1 MKKRK
6 VQKRSS
12 ICLTLSMVAAQTV
25 SLFPLHVSAAELQF
39 EGTTQ
44 IASTDYYLDAG
55 AFLSELEIEEIYVE
69 AGSQIQEGGQILK
82 LTDESYQEA
91 LEYYEAAVI
100 RAEGTLTDTQ
110 MAYEQG
116 LLDAQYTYELAQ
128 QKAEQAEFVWEYQ
141 SQELEDTIAEH
152 EEVLADI
159 EERIAELETGIANG
173 SYSQGSA
180 GTGGTGGTGGGNGS
194 TGGTGSRSET
204 RPESEQQSEQESESQ
219 SETALQP
226 GSEDQTESE
235 PESES
240 QTEPGSEPEF
250 QTESGS
256 ESELQT
262 EPESELPSES
272 GQEQG
277 EDGGVQGQDETVS
290 GRIEEIKAQIEAN
303 DQLYD
308 NILKQLGELAGV
320 DMDSGTVTGLP
331 AGESGGEEAAE
342 TTETAET
349 PADQSELASWLQ
361 ESITGDGN
369 VKTNLENV
377 QANLDSVPENV
388 LSVIKEAYPDY
399 QEYIT
404 LLESCIS
411 QLEADISLQQNV
423 LAAIGESGTAGDG
436 ESEEGGQEEEGTL
449 DTAKV
454 QELLVQLSQAET
466 QRSSLYGEL
475 ITLYGEY
482 ITMSAEDDALPGE
495 TEDTGNTGGADS
507 DHSGDTMTQ
516 TEQETESPRED
527 SEQNGASERDGA
539 ENGMPGG
546 MSGSTSG
553 GSMPG
558 GTSGSGMA
566 GGISGSGMAAGG
578 SSGGASPDGEL
589 QSETLSAEDLGLLE
603 EDISLF
609 GDTYDLTQIIS
620 LTEREPSDSEE
631 AYDLIGQLEDAGTTV
646 EEQYAELIRNQDAS
660 KLQIQYTYDSAVIDG
675 KLAEITYR
683 QEVQEWEETLADA
696 ESEKETLEAG
706 KAVLDSFTDGIVTAD
721 RSGTISSVS
730 FEAGDLLES
739 GVPVV
744 SYYDTDQAEVE
755 IEVSQYDIAEIEVG
769 DTAEVELP
777 GAGTVSGT
785 VTEKSPEAESGT
797 SRTAVSYLV
806 TVSMDNENGRISQG
820 LSASVTIA
828 DGEGSQ
834 SEASQ
839 AEGMGEME
847 NMSETKMEEQ
857 DEQEK

>member
-1 MKKRK
+1 
-6 VQKRSS
+6 
-12 ICLTLSMVAAQTV
+12 
-25 SLFPLHVSAAELQF
+25 
-39 EGTTQ
+39 
-44 IASTDYYLDAG
+44 
-55 AFLSELEIEEIYVE
+55 
-69 AGSQIQEGGQILK
+69 
-82 LTDESYQEA
+82 
-91 LEYYEAAVI
+91 
-100 RAEGTLTDTQ
+100 
-110 MAYEQG
+110 
-116 LLDAQYTYELAQ
+116 
-128 QKAEQAEFVWEYQ
+128 
-141 SQELEDTIAEH
+141 
-152 EEVLADI
+152 
-159 EERIAELETGIANG
+159 
-173 SYSQGSA
+173 
-180 GTGGTGGTGGGNGS
+180 
-194 TGGTGSRSET
+194 
-204 RPESEQQSEQESESQ
+204 
-219 SETALQP
+219 
-226 GSEDQTESE
+226 
-235 PESES
+235 
-240 QTEPGSEPEF
+240 
-250 QTESGS
+250 
-256 ESELQT
+256 
-262 EPESELPSES
+262 
-272 GQEQG
+272 
-277 EDGGVQGQDETVS
+277 
-290 GRIEEIKAQIEAN
+290 
-303 DQLYD
+303 
-308 NILKQLGELAGV
+308 
-320 DMDSGTVTGLP
+320 
-331 AGESGGEEAAE
+331 
-342 TTETAET
+342 
-349 PADQSELASWLQ
+349 
-361 ESITGDGN
+361 
-369 VKTNLENV
+369 
-377 QANLDSVPENV
+377 
-388 LSVIKEAYPDY
+388 
-399 QEYIT
+399 
-404 LLESCIS
+404 
-411 QLEADISLQQNV
+411 
-423 LAAIGESGTAGDG
+423 
-436 ESEEGGQEEEGTL
+436 
-449 DTAKV
+449 
-454 QELLVQLSQAET
+454 
-466 QRSSLYGEL
+466 
-475 ITLYGEY
+475 
-482 ITMSAEDDALPGE
+482 
-495 TEDTGNTGGADS
+495 
-507 DHSGDTMTQ
+507 
-516 TEQETESPRED
+516 
-527 SEQNGASERDGA
+527 
-539 ENGMPGG
+539 
-546 MSGSTSG
+546 
-553 GSMPG
+553 MPG

-834 SEASQ
+834 SEAAQ
-839 AEGMGEME
+839 AEGTGEME

>member
-128 QKAEQAEFVWEYQ
+128 QKAEQAEFVREYQ

-226 GSEDQTESE
+226 GSEVQTESE

-240 QTEPGSEPEF
+240 QTEP
-250 QTESGS
+250 
-256 ESELQT
+256 
-262 EPESELPSES
+262 ESELPSES
-272 GQEQG
+272 GPEQG
-277 EDGGVQGQDETVS
+277 EDGGAQGQDETVS
-290 GRIEEIKAQIEAN
+290 GRIEEIKVQIEAN

-308 NILKQLGELAGV
+308 SILKQLGELAGV

-755 IEVSQYDIAEIEVG
+755 IEVG

-834 SEASQ
+834 SEAAQ
-839 AEGMGEME
+839 AEGTGEME